1 MIYARDI
8 GDVLFSRDARGEIYR
23 RLNWL
28 RYEDLWNWATN
39 VSTVGKVEFSSRTSG
54 GFCMRRGWHCVNAA
68 NGFL

>member
-1 MIYARDI
+1 MRDI
-8 GDVLFSRDARGEIYR
+8 GEMLFSRDARGEIYR

-39 VSTVGKVEFSSRTSG
+39 VSTVGKVEFSEQQQRILHA
-54 GFCMRRGWHCVNAA
+54 RRGWHCVNGA